1 MKYFLK
7 LNAVSALY
15 GFLACLFII
24 SLISSEQIHD
34 LTSLNTKNIWNISLG
49 VAIILL
55 IGLFVIIPFL
65 TKKWLECRL
74 WSLFSSVMWFPYFV
88 LFIGLTGLLFPNNN
102 LDDDNFGAGLIMM
115 FFLIFYPVYL
125 LITTFIGTRLK
136 KAT

>member
-1 MKYFLK
+1 M
-7 LNAVSALY
+7 
-15 GFLACLFII
+15 
-24 SLISSEQIHD
+24 
-34 LTSLNTKNIWNISLG
+34 G

-55 IGLFVIIPFL
+55 IASFVIIPLL

-88 LFIGLTGLLFPNNN
+88 LFIVLTGFLFPNND
-102 LDDDNFGAGLIMM
+102 LDVDNFGAGIIMM
-115 FFLIFYPVYL
+115 FFLILYPVYL